1 MACRCYVTWGRAAER
16 GRCRP
21 AIGRVEFNLPAGKM
35 IELLRDGGHLE
46 VTELIEVR
54 SPQTPVRFSQIAV
67 DRARKYPR
75 EEVWR
80 ARKCG

>member
-1 MACRCYVTWGRAAER
+1 
-16 GRCRP
+16 
-21 AIGRVEFNLPAGKM
+21 M